1 MYVLNFIRGFCMALA
16 DSVPG
21 VSGGT
26 IAFILGFYD
35 EFVDSLNNIV
45 SGDKIGRI
53 KAFKFLSKIGLGW
66 IVGFILSVLF
76 ITSIFEKNIYEI
88 SSLFLGF
95 IIASIPLIVKSEYKI
110 LSANKKNII
119 FLLIGIIVVFSMTY
133 FNPIASSGVS
143 YSLKFENLNISFIIY
158 IFISGLIAISAM
170 VLPGISGSTILL
182 IFGLYTPMLNGIN
195 KVLKLNFEYLPALII
210 FSIGVLVGI
219 LLTVRVVRAL
229 LRKYRSGTIYC
240 IIGLMIGSTYSVI
253 MGPTS
258 LEIPKLP
265 MNISTFSVLFFIIG
279 CVLVPG
285 LEYLKT
291 VLKNKNMESEDL
303 EMNVLKI

>member
-1 MYVLNFIRGFCMALA
+1 MYVLNFVRGFCMALA

-35 EFVDSLNNIV
+35 DFVNSLNNIV

-53 KAFKFLSKIGLGW
+53 RAFKFLSKIGLGW
-66 IVGFILSVLF
+66 VVGFILSVLF
-76 ITSIFEKNIYEI
+76 ITSVFEKNIYQI

-95 IIASIPLIVKSEYKI
+95 IIASIPLIIKSEYKT
-110 LSANKKNII
+110 LSENKKNII
-119 FLLIGIIVVFSMTY
+119 FLLIGIVIVFSMTY
-133 FNPIASSGVS
+133 FNPIANSGES
-143 YSLKFENLNISFIIY
+143 FLLKFENLNLSFIVY

-182 IFGLYTPMLNGIN
+182 IFGLYTPILNAIE
-195 KVLKLNFEYLPALII
+195 KVIKFNFEYLPAIII
-210 FSIGVLVGI
+210 FVIGVLLGI
-219 LLTVRVVRAL
+219 FLTVRIVRTL
-229 LRKYRSGTIYC
+229 LRTYRSGTIYC
-240 IIGLMIGSTYSVI
+240 IVGLMIGSIYSVI

-258 LEIPKLP
+258 LEIPKSP
-265 MNISTFSVLFFIIG
+265 MSISTFSIMFFIMG

-285 LEYLKT
+285 LEKLKAM
-291 VLKNKNMESEDL
+291 LKNKSIESENL
-303 EMNVLKI
+303 EVNY